1 MAQSVL
7 KVDRRQEQWKQ
18 VLLPPFPPPTRAS
31 QSPSLWYVS
40 GLMKHDYYR
49 CTQTAT
55 NLCYDLKLPQSVN
68 FYRSTYWGFLEGK
81 DFTIHAPAKMLR
93 HSLTNVPSAC
103 WILDLRWWQ
112 KSISSGNQMA
122 TKSLPIFCTT
132 FSERMGKKGTLFN
145 G

>member
-18 VLLPPFPPPTRAS
+18 VLLPPFPPNTRKCN
-31 QSPSLWYVS
+31 PSLCY
-40 GLMKHDYYR
+40 HYR
-49 CTQTAT
+49 RTQTAT